1 MARLSKIVVEQ
12 RETFIKEFFKKNPN
26 GTAAKAQEEL
36 KASGIP
42 GGAMRPGRVYELKR
56 EVKATPEQSQ
66 AAPAPAAGEF
76 VADPI
81 IAIPLNLVVPVPTPA
96 VALDLSAPTVVL
108 NPLTGEPIEPVKA

>member
-1 MARLSKIVVEQ
+1 MARLSKVVVEQ
-12 RETFIKEFFKKNPN
+12 RENFIKEFFKKNPT

-56 EVKATPEQSQ
+56 EVRGTTPTEQASATVADILA
-66 AAPAPAAGEF
+66 AAP
-76 VADPI
+76 V
-81 IAIPLNLVVPVPTPA
+81 TPS
-96 VALDLSAPTVVL
+96 DTVVL